1 LCFAVIVAIAA
12 GIVAPAC
19 ATGIPQAIFQ
29 TQGTEWVNSNNNDFY
44 NGSYLLQYGYSV
56 SIQNMP
62 DTSDTILGNISYG
75 INADNIID
83 YDTKEYA
90 MKNGPTITWTFPD
103 NFTLAEN
110 EYVLS
115 GVKSGYGYTRNIP
128 ITIHRWVNRSVFSAD
143 GDQLASFSVMFDNL
157 SLDGA
162 NMPYD
167 NISVWGEFLTS
178 DNSVVNATM
187 APDSF
192 TSTMPLLDNPMA
204 QKDLHFIEFSDPNP
218 IAVNTVYNFSVI
230 LHVHL
235 KKENGTAITYYPK
248 IAIALG
254 GGDSFY
260 DANLSTTA
268 DTPSFMLPA
277 YVHYAGGSTNI
288 SNEWYYSS
296 EFMQGVQLNETDTVS
311 NSAQAPIITSI
322 SPASGSIAGGTVIT
336 ISGTG
341 FTGATA
347 VKFGSTA
354 ATSVKVTS
362 VTTITATAP
371 AHVAGTVDVTVTT
384 SGGTSATSAAD
395 QYTYEVPPAVTKVNL
410 NTGPLGGGT
419 PVSIT
424 GTNLLGATNV
434 YFGGIPATSYTVN
447 NATSITTTTP
457 GNGAGTVDVTVTTP
471 GGTSATSAADQY
483 TYEVPPAVTKVN
495 LNTGPLGGG
504 TPVSITGTNLLG
516 ATKVYFGGTPATS
529 YTVNS
534 ATSITATSPAAQSGS
549 IVVITVITPSG
560 TSAIVPA
567 DQFTY
572 TGNTQ
577 SSIAVMRSMPA
588 TVAPGASIIVT
599 LTPGTTFVTS
609 PGWGVMETLPAGWT
623 FVSTTADSWSAVGG
637 SYQFAEL
644 SATPITYTVTA
655 PATRGAYTFNG
666 TYIDGNK
673 DTGTVVGAVSVT
685 VVPDPLQTYDTNH
698 DGYIEK
704 SEAIAALTDY
714 LFNGTLSKADCVT
727 VITAYL
733 FHTPVT

>member
-1 LCFAVIVAIAA
+1 MIKPSWQFASRILFILCFAVIVAIAA

-424 GTNLLGATNV
+424 GTNLLGAT
-434 YFGGIPATSYTVN
+434 
-447 NATSITTTTP
+447 
-457 GNGAGTVDVTVTTP
+457 
-471 GGTSATSAADQY
+471 
-483 TYEVPPAVTKVN
+483 
-495 LNTGPLGGG
+495 
-504 TPVSITGTNLLG
+504 
-516 ATKVYFGGTPATS
+516 KVYFGGTPATS